1 MVPDILKERDAET
14 NENTLVT
21 VKAAK
26 LVEELAY
33 KLPVL
38 EAETLE

>member
-14 NENTLVT
+14 NQNTLVT
-21 VKAAK
+21 VKAGK
-26 LVEELAY
+26 LVEVLAY
-33 KLPVL
+33 KLSVV

>member
-1 MVPDILKERDAET
+1 MLPDILKERDAET
-14 NENTLVT
+14 NQNTLVT

-26 LVEELAY
+26 LVKVLAY
-33 KLPVL
+33 KLPVV